1 MPATQ
6 PQPPASLPKYIAEGV
21 PKQDD
26 TTLRELQ
33 SWIDELIE
41 YRNDISP
48 EEIEVGDEEIEVG
61 DEESLEEV
69 DDTGETTT
77 VIKKVSCGKDGCSTC
92 PHGPYR
98 YEVHREGDTL
108 VWGYEGAVDE

>member
-1 MPATQ
+1 MTVDQ
-6 PQPPASLPKYIAEGV
+6 PQSPASLPKYIAEGV
-21 PKQDD
+21 PKQGD

-48 EEIEVGDEEIEVG
+48 DEIEVG

-77 VIKKVSCGKDGCSTC
+77 VIKKVPCGKESCSTC

-98 YEVHREGDTL
+98 YEVHRDGGSL
-108 VWGYEGAVDE
+108 VWEYEGAVNE

>member
-1 MPATQ
+1 MPADQ
-6 PQPPASLPKYIAEGV
+6 PQSPESLPKYIAEGV

-48 EEIEVGDEEIEVG
+48 EEIEVGDEE
-61 DEESLEEV
+61 SLEEV
-69 DDTGETTT
+69 DATGETTT
-77 VIKKVSCGKDGCSTC
+77 VIKKVSCGKDDCSTC

-98 YEVHREGDTL
+98 YEVHREGSKL
-108 VWGYEGAVDE
+108 VWDYEGAVNE